1 MKYYDESP
9 GSGQIVESMFGMAW
23 GGLIGRGF
31 GNGSPERIPYAESD
45 FIIGAIGEELGLTA
59 VMAVILLY
67 GLLVERG
74 FRAALV
80 CRDAFGKLIAV
91 GLATVLALQV
101 FVVIGGVT
109 KLIPLTG
116 LTTPFLSYGGSS
128 LVANWV
134 IIALLLRI
142 SDQARRPVPD
152 LSGQGELGDDDS
164 EATQVVKLSMNK
176 PIRTMAIFCMA
187 LFVALMLNA
196 TYLQYI
202 HAGDSTTARST
213 AG

>member
-1 MKYYDESP
+1 
-9 GSGQIVESMFGMAW
+9 
-23 GGLIGRGF
+23 
-31 GNGSPERIPYAESD
+31 
-45 FIIGAIGEELGLTA
+45 
-59 VMAVILLY
+59 MAVILCY

-74 FRAALV
+74 LRAALV

-142 SDQARRPVPD
+142 SDQARRPLPTI
-152 LSGQGELGDDDS
+152 SDDTAAFS
-164 EATQVVKLSMNK
+164 AEETQIVRAVS
-176 PIRTMAIFCMA
+176 A
-187 LFVALMLNA
+187 
-196 TYLQYI
+196 
-202 HAGDSTTARST
+202 
-213 AG
+213 